1 MDVRTRLRRRVGDTP
16 LQKAPTLA
24 QEVGLPNLRLKME
37 GANPTGTQ
45 KDRIARLEVGEAVA
59 QGAPAVTVASC
70 GNFGVAVS
78 HAAYLHDIPCHVF
91 IPEDF
96 TGERVTLMEDMN
108 ATVHRVPGTY
118 EDAVDASREH
128 AAKEGLFDANP
139 GGASTL
145 RTLAGYS
152 RIATEVLDRMGDV
165 PTAVG
170 LPIGNGSTLAGVHL
184 GFRTAWAQGRAAGIP
199 RIFGGSSDGNNPVPP
214 SFDAH
219 AERCEDLAAD
229 AVHET
234 DVNEPLVNWHALDGT
249 ACLTAIQDSR
259 GRAYGFDDDTL
270 MRLHDAL
277 LRDGI
282 DAHPASLSAVAALEK
297 ARQDGDLDA
306 DAPVVAVLTSGRPQ
320 LIVEEIPKPD
330 DMPAF
335 LETLS
340 EWLGRFGDPEVEMD
354 EAVSAAFD
362 KGTVLMAS
370 DEEGPCGYTVLTPME
385 LDTFFPHFHLSYI
398 AVDPRARGRGV
409 GTVLLEEAI
418 RVTDGDVSLH
428 VETDNEPA
436 LKLYEKFGFNKKYY
450 RMLYKGGRTPDVDP
464 AQGSGWSERSE
475 EPADHSEAEAKEAP
489 AK

>member
-16 LQKAPTLA
+16 LQKASALA
-24 QEVGLPNLRLKME
+24 KEVGLPKLRLKME

-59 QGAPAVTVASC
+59 QGSPGVTVASC
-70 GNFGVAVS
+70 GNFGVAVA

-91 IPEDF
+91 VPEDF
-96 TGERVTLMEDMN
+96 TGERVALMETMN
-108 ATVHRVPGTY
+108 AQVHRVPGTY

-128 AAKEGLFDANP
+128 AAEGGFFDANP

-152 RIATEVLDRMGDV
+152 RIATEILDRVGDV
-165 PTAVG
+165 PAAVG

-184 GFRTAWAQGRAAGIP
+184 GFRTAWAQGNAAGIP
-199 RIFGGSSDGNNPVPP
+199 RIFGGTSAGNNPVPT
-214 SFDAH
+214 SFDGH
-219 AERCEDLAAD
+219 ADRCEDLD
-229 AVHET
+229 AGAVRET

-259 GRAYGFDDDTL
+259 GTAYGFDDKVL
-270 MRLHDAL
+270 MRLHAAL
-277 LRDGI
+277 LKDGI
-282 DAHPASLSAVAALEK
+282 DAHPASLAAVAALEQ
-297 ARQDGDLDA
+297 ARKDGDLEEDA
-306 DAPVVAVLTSGRPQ
+306 LAVAVLTSGRPQ
-320 LIVEEIPKPD
+320 LIVEEVEAPE
-330 DMPAF
+330 DMKAF
-335 LETLS
+335 LETLGS
-340 EWLGRFGDPEVEMD
+340 WLGRFGDPELEMA
-354 EAVSAAFD
+354 EAVGTAFE

-436 LKLYEKFGFNKKYY
+436 LKLYQKFGFNKKYY

-464 AQGSGWSERSE
+464 SQGSGWTERVDE
-475 EPADHSEAEAKEAP
+475 TDHSEAREAP